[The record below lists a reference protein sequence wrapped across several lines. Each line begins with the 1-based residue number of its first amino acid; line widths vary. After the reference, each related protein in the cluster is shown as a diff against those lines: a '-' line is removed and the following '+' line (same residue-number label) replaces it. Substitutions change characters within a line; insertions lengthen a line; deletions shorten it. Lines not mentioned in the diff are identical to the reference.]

1 MTIGEFLHD
10 FWWLIFPVFGMIMAF
25 QGSRTSEQRVRSTID
40 LIKTYTDQGKEPP
53 PELLKI
59 VSRELQDDGE
69 AQRGADR
76 NGTLWTFIVFAA
88 LAAGFGTGWYLTRGA
103 GYEWAFLMITVTMGV
118 LALGSLLVLI
128 FGRK

>member
-1 MTIGEFLHD
+1 MTIGQFLHD

-25 QGSRTSEQRVRSTID
+25 QGSHTSDRRVRSTID

-59 VSRELQDDGE
+59 VSNELQNSGE
-69 AQRGADR
+69 YDRGSDR
-76 NGTLWTFIVFAA
+76 NGGLWTFIVFAA

-118 LALGSLLVLI
+118 LAFGSLIVLI